1 MKISLYTPI
10 AISEIGRR
18 GRQED
23 TLCPTLG
30 ELNASGRVFVVCD
43 GLGGHDHGDVAS
55 ATVANALYEK
65 MNEALSDG
73 IIRGRDI
80 TEAVKFAHARLNET
94 AQRFGTT
101 SKPMGTTMAMI
112 VFGDNGVVAAH
123 IGDSRI
129 YHISK
134 AEDKVL
140 YRSRDHSLVN
150 DLFQAGKLTRSEA
163 EASPKKSM
171 LTRAMLPAPFQE
183 QSADVAFITNVEP
196 GDYFFLCSDGVS
208 GEIDDE
214 KLLNVLCDDSKSNDD
229 KMAQIQ
235 MLAQGGADNR
245 TALLLQVE
253 SVHHELDEKLLN
265 DNEKFM
271 CDKMVFEAAL
281 PMAAAAAASA
291 ATPAEPQPLAEG
303 GIELPPIPQEETTDV
318 DESIEVEVL
327 DDDVP
332 PIIDETPIEE
342 KDNRNATAKLWDNKD
357 KRKKL
362 LWLALAALLLAIGI
376 IFLFISKKPT
386 PAPAKKAVVNDT
398 LSDPDVT
405 IDTILPEVPTDTAFD
420 TGSAVA
426 VPPAPGPP
434 AANYPSSPVS
444 VPSSDSWGSGSYNNY
459 YEAEDNDNDNDD
471 SYNRSF
477 RPREDNDNDQSA
489 EQRQEVARPT
499 QQQQPTTRRRGLA
512 GVAIEEMHG
521 KKQQPAI
528 GRANNGNVPAPTR
541 NSGTFHTP

>member
-134 AEDKVL
+134 AEGKVL

-281 PMAAAAAASA
+281 PMAAAAAAP
-291 ATPAEPQPLAEG
+291 TEPQPLAEG
-303 GIELPPIPQEETTDV
+303 GIELPPIPQEEATNVDDV

-332 PIIDETPIEE
+332 PIIDEASVEE
-342 KDNRNATAKLWDNKD
+342 SNNSNATPKLWDNKD

-362 LWLALAALLLAIGI
+362 LWLALAALLLTIGI

-489 EQRQEVARPT
+489 EQRQEVSRPT
-499 QQQQPTTRRRGLA
+499 QQQQPVQYKRGLGGQYQKEKFGGGA
-512 GVAIEEMHG
+512 QQPIGVAPKRE
-521 KKQQPAI
+521 
-528 GRANNGNVPAPTR
+528 VPPPTR

>member
-253 SVHHELDEKLLN
+253 SVHHELDDKLLN

-281 PMAAAAAASA
+281 PMAAAAAAP
-291 ATPAEPQPLAEG
+291 TEPQPIAEG
-303 GIELPPIPQEETTDV
+303 GIELPPIPQEEATNVDDV

-342 KDNRNATAKLWDNKD
+342 SNNSNATPKLWDNKD

-444 VPSSDSWGSGSYNNY
+444 VPSSDSWGSGGYGGFE
-459 YEAEDNDNDNDD
+459 EAEGNEEYTN
-471 SYNRSF
+471 NRSF
-477 RPREDNDNDQSA
+477 RPRDDEYDQQPS
-489 EQRQEVARPT
+489 EQRSEAARPA
-499 QQQQPTTRRRGLA
+499 QQQQATPRRRGLA

-528 GRANNGNVPAPTR
+528 GRANNGDVPPATR

>member
-1 MKISLYTPI
+1 MRISLYTPI

-18 GRQED
+18 ERQED
-23 TLCPTLG
+23 TLCPMVN
-30 ELNASGRVFVVCD
+30 ELQASDRVFVVCD
-43 GLGGHDHGDVAS
+43 GLGGHEHGDVAS
-55 ATVANALYEK
+55 ATVAHALHEK

-80 TEAVKFAHARLNET
+80 TEAVKYAHAKLNET
-94 AQRFGTT
+94 AQRFDST

-129 YHISK
+129 YHISR
-134 AEDKVL
+134 AQGKVL

-150 DLFQAGKLTRSEA
+150 DLFQVGKLSRSEA
-163 EASPKKSM
+163 ESSPKKSM

-183 QSADVAFITNVEP
+183 QSADMAFITNVEP
-196 GDYFFLCSDGVS
+196 GDYFFMCSDGVS

-214 KLLNVLCDDSKSNDD
+214 KLLNTLCDDSKSNDD
-229 KMAQIQ
+229 KLAQIQ

-271 CDKMVFEAAL
+271 CDKMVFESVL
-281 PMAAAAAASA
+281 PMAAAASLSQDSDIASIA
-291 ATPAEPQPLAEG
+291 DADD
-303 GIELPPIPQEETTDV
+303 IDLPPIPEEDALGV
-318 DESIEVEVL
+318 DESVEVELL

-332 PIIDETPIEE
+332 PITDEAPIQQ
-342 KDNRNATAKLWDNKD
+342 KDNR
-357 KRKKL
+357 KKL
-362 LWLALAALLLAIGI
+362 MWIALAALLLALGI
-376 IFLFISKKPT
+376 LAFFMLNKPSQTPVKK
-386 PAPAKKAVVNDT
+386 VVTDT
-398 LSDPDVT
+398 LPDPDVT
-405 IDTILPEVPTDTAFD
+405 IDTILPEVPVDTFD

-434 AANYPSSPVS
+434 AANYPSSHVD
-444 VPSSDSWGSGSYNNY
+444 VPSNYGYNDSYYDSD
-459 YEAEDNDNDNDD
+459 DNDD
-471 SYNRSF
+471 DNNYNRSW
-477 RPREDNDNDQSA
+477 RPRENDDDSYDQQP

-499 QQQQPTTRRRGLA
+499 QQQQTTRRRGLA

-521 KKQQPAI
+521 NKKQIPI
-528 GRANNGNVPAPTR
+528 GRANNGDVPQPSR

>member
-134 AEDKVL
+134 AEGKVL

-281 PMAAAAAASA
+281 PMAAAAAAP
-291 ATPAEPQPLAEG
+291 TEPQPLAEG
-303 GIELPPIPQEETTDV
+303 GIELPPIPQEEATNVDDV

-332 PIIDETPIEE
+332 PIIDEASVEE
-342 KDNRNATAKLWDNKD
+342 SNNRNATPKLWDNKD

-489 EQRQEVARPT
+489 EQRPDVARPV
-499 QQQQPTTRRRGLA
+499 QQQQPVQYKRGLGGQYQKEKFGGGA
-512 GVAIEEMHG
+512 QQPIGVAPKRE
-521 KKQQPAI
+521 
-528 GRANNGNVPAPTR
+528 VPPPTR